1 MSFRFFPFTSPLE
14 QKYANQPELLR
25 KYRRSILFSRIL
37 RIGIIVVIVH
47 TLQDISDG
55 LVTVPLMDLAFLVI
69 LLGCYFLNEYGKHN
83 LAKVLMLLL
92 MNTFMGIYASLI
104 PRESGIYMFFFP
116 LIAIASV
123 VFEPGDQYR
132 PLAFILYSVSIVVF
146 LVATDFNVFPTLD
159 IPHGNVRV
167 SFIINATSSFVVTFL
182 CIRSVI
188 RIGQES
194 EAQME
199 ALTLEMARKNEELEK
214 ANVELDRFV
223 YSTSHDLR
231 APLASLHGL
240 IQVARLDPKNE
251 PFQSYLQMMEDRTR
265 KLDDFIREIISYARN
280 ARTPVDPENVDL
292 KNLVF
297 EILGNLSFL
306 DGANLVRVDFRLDE
320 ARVVVADRMRLRAV
334 LTNLI
339 ANAIKYHNYSADEPW
354 ISIETRRTKTGIA
367 ILIADNGS
375 GISADHI
382 GRVFDMFYRAS
393 EKSNGSGIGLYI
405 VKEMV
410 EKMKGK
416 VEVASAFG
424 KGSTFTVHL
433 PAA

>member
-1 MSFRFFPFTSPLE
+1 MSLRFFPFTSPLE
-14 QKYANQPELLR
+14 KKYAGRPELLR

-47 TLQDISDG
+47 TLQDFSDR
-55 LVTVPLMDLAFLVI
+55 LVIVPLMDLAFLVI
-69 LLGCYFLNEYGKHN
+69 LLGCYFLNEYGRHN

-159 IPHGNVRV
+159 IPHGNVRF

-199 ALTLEMARKNEELEK
+199 ALTLEMVRKNEELEK

-240 IQVARLDPKNE
+240 IQVARLEPGNE
-251 PFQSYLQMMEDRTR
+251 PFQRYLQMMEDRTK

-280 ARTPVDPENVDL
+280 ARTPVHPEYVDL

-297 EILGNLSFL
+297 EILGNLSYL
-306 DGANLVRVDFRLDE
+306 EGASLVRIDFKLDE
-320 ARVVVADRMRLRAV
+320 VRTVVADKTRLRAV
-334 LTNLI
+334 MTNLI
-339 ANAIKYHNYSADEPW
+339 ANAIKYHNYTADDPW
-354 ISIETRRTKTGIA
+354 IRIETRKTLSYIS
-367 ILIADNGS
+367 LSVTDNGS
-375 GISADHI
+375 GIPANHI
-382 GRVFDMFYRAS
+382 DKVFDMFYRAS
-393 EKSNGSGIGLYI
+393 EKSDGSGIGLYI

-410 EKMKGK
+410 QKMNGR
-416 VEVASAFG
+416 VEVTSDFG
-424 KGSTFTVHL
+424 KGSSFTVHL

>member
-1 MSFRFFPFTSPLE
+1 MSLRFFPFTSPLE
-14 QKYANQPELLR
+14 KKYAGQPELLR

-55 LVTVPLMDLAFLVI
+55 LVIVPLMDLAFLVV
-69 LLGCYFLNEYGKHN
+69 LLGCYFLNEYGRHN

-132 PLAFILYSVSIVVF
+132 PLGFILYSVSIVIF
-146 LVATDFNVFPTLD
+146 LVATDFNAFPTME
-159 IPHGNVRV
+159 IPHGNVRF

-199 ALTLEMARKNEELEK
+199 ALTWEMVKKNEELEK

-240 IQVARLDPKNE
+240 IQVARLDPGNE
-251 PFQSYLQMMEDRTR
+251 PFQRYLQMMEDRTK

-280 ARTPVDPENVDL
+280 ARTPVHPEYVDL

-297 EILGNLSFL
+297 EILGNLSYL
-306 DGANLVRVDFRLDE
+306 EGANLVRIDFKLDQ
-320 ARVVVADRMRLRAV
+320 ARTVLADKMRLRAV
-334 LTNLI
+334 MTNLI
-339 ANAIKYHNYSADEPW
+339 ANAIKYHNYTVNDPW
-354 ISIETRRTKTGIA
+354 IRIESRKTPEGIS
-367 ILIADNGS
+367 LLVTDNGS
-375 GISADHI
+375 GIPASHI
-382 GRVFDMFYRAS
+382 DKVFDMFYRAS
-393 EKSNGSGIGLYI
+393 EKSDGSGIGLYI

-410 EKMKGK
+410 QKMNGW
-416 VEVASAFG
+416 VEVTSEFG
-424 KGSTFTVHL
+424 KGSSFTVHL
-433 PAA
+433 PAT